1 MAFMSIVSILCSSL
15 VIVGGLHQ
23 FLALHPNMHGF
34 FFYMEYDRKY
44 VYVKCDIDLKTH
56 HLQ

>member
-34 FFYMEYDRKY
+34 FILWNMIGNMYM
-44 VYVKCDIDLKTH
+44 
-56 HLQ
+56 